1 MKDNINKLKRLDKPS
16 IKTIAIAVLA
26 VVLLAMVVTKVYA
39 ASSDLSRIETPEEPK
54 TVNVSAQETKP
65 AEKAPEKPAEK
76 PAEPKQEEAP
86 APVDPNG
93 CEAKGMWWRADNF
106 ECIEKPAI
114 KESKPESPA
123 ATSVTTQ
130 SSAPTARAS
139 GDCSLVNG
147 YNWPTQVAYRV
158 CMQES
163 SGNPHNANWSD
174 DHTSWAG
181 CMGSFGLFQINCSH
195 GQVFDGPRNVAIAY
209 QMWSAAG
216 GTFWQDWPNT
226 CRKVGC

>member
-1 MKDNINKLKRLDKPS
+1 MVKPKPKSKRP
-16 IKTIAIAVLA
+16 IIIALAIVL
-26 VVLLAMVVTKVYA
+26 VLVIVARVSA
-39 ASSDLSRIETPEEPK
+39 ASNDMSRIETPEAPK
-54 TVNVSAQETKP
+54 TSNVSEEKKEAVKTPENKPTET
-65 AEKAPEKPAEK
+65 APVETPVV
-76 PAEPKQEEAP
+76 AP

-106 ECIEKPAI
+106 ECI
-114 KESKPESPA
+114 SKTGINENNPGPTQAASP
-123 ATSVTTQ
+123 VTTQ
-130 SSAPTARAS
+130 SSAPAAS
-139 GDCSLVNG
+139 GNCDLVYG
-147 YNWPTQVAYRV
+147 YSWPTATAYRV

-163 SGNPHNANWSD
+163 GGNSHNSNWSD

-195 GQVFDGPRNVAIAY
+195 GQVYDANQNVAIAH

-216 GTFWQDWPNT
+216 GTFTKDWPNT

>member
-1 MKDNINKLKRLDKPS
+1 MGEPKSKSTKRRSKY
-16 IKTIAIAVLA
+16 IVIAIAVL
-26 VVLLAMVVTKVYA
+26 VLLIIVGRVSAMSK
-39 ASSDLSRIETPEEPK
+39 DLSRTETPEATK
-54 TVNVSAQETKP
+54 TTNVSSEKKEAVKTAENKP
-65 AEKAPEKPAEK
+65 EEKPAEV
-76 PAEPKQEEAP
+76 PAP

-93 CEAKGMWWRADNF
+93 CEAKGMYWRADNF
-106 ECIEKPAI
+106 ECIEKPKPAI
-114 KESKPESPA
+114 NETVPESTAA

-130 SSAPTARAS
+130 SSAPAASGS
-139 GDCSLVNG
+139 GDCSLVYG
-147 YNWPTQVAYRV
+147 YNWPTSTAYRV

-163 SGNPHNANWSD
+163 GGNSHTSNWSD

-195 GQVFDGPRNVAIAY
+195 GQVYDGASNVAIAY

-216 GTFWQDWPNT
+216 GSFWQDWPNT